1 MKRLRVGKLSASG
14 PVYKTT
20 YRFDV
25 IALSGIQKIQFEL
38 DSEDGAS
45 LRKQS
50 KSGLSTGG
58 IRYRRQ
64 TARVEISMLLG

>member
-1 MKRLRVGKLSASG
+1 LSASG

-50 KSGLSTGG
+50 NPACPPAESAIADKPP
-58 IRYRRQ
+58 
-64 TARVEISMLLG
+64 V